1 MTTRVQALTKVVV
14 DSLHK
19 AVEAVEALTHHSHSN
34 RWAFLLKMDSL
45 EIRKTK
51 AVVVCLR
58 LSRGKAARC
67 HHFQTRRI
75 KLLAVPP

>member
-1 MTTRVQALTKVVV
+1 VQALAKVV

-19 AVEAVEALTHHSHSN
+19 AREAVEASTHQSSSN
-34 RWAFLLKMDSL
+34 RWDFLQTVSI
-45 EIRKTK
+45 EIRKAK

-58 LSRGKAARC
+58 LSQGKAARC
-67 HHFQTRRI
+67 QIFQTRRI